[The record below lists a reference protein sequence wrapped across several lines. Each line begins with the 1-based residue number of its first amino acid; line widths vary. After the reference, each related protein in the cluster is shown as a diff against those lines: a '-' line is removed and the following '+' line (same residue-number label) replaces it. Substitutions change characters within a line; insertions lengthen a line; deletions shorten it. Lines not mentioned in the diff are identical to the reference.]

1 VLAPGH
7 GPLGRKEHVRMFRE
21 FMEELRGEVLAHVRA
36 GRSRDEVKQL
46 VKLPKYEKWGAY
58 KEWFPLNVEGM
69 YRHVQMHRR
78 PN

>member
-1 VLAPGH
+1 
-7 GPLGRKEHVRMFRE
+7 MFRE

-69 YRHVQMHRR
+69 YDSRIDLDLTGVDEA
-78 PN
+78 